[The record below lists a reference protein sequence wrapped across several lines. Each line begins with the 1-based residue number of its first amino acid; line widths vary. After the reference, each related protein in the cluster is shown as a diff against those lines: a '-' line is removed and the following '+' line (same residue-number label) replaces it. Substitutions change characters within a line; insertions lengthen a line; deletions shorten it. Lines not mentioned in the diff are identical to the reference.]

1 MRTSP
6 ASTQLGRTGER
17 SVQDYIDEV
26 PCWADGTVLTSLPL
40 TAMQWRI
47 WGLAAAGKFFE
58 GLIVFLTGVA
68 IPLIG
73 ADFKLDAFQH
83 GIVGGASLSGILLGA
98 LTLGGLADTLGR
110 RTMFIIE
117 MVIFILFLVLAAL
130 SPSFIWLVVCLFG
143 LGLALGCDYPTA
155 HLIISESVPSPARGR
170 LVLGA
175 FGFQAVGAV
184 TGTLIGFLILTYY
197 PEIDAWRLMYAS
209 VVVPALLVVI
219 GRFFVTESAPWLFV
233 RGRIDEAV
241 NVTKRLLKR
250 SPAYPTEVNLTCP
263 VGRDDK
269 KSEPG
274 YGALFEPN
282 NRRATVLAAVPWFF
296 QDLATYGIGIFTP
309 TILASTFG
317 HISGHTRNVSDL
329 IMRDILAAKGAA
341 LIDALLIV
349 GIICAVVLTDKVGR
363 IRLQIVGFIGCAVG
377 LLLATI
383 SLDVAGTAGIVLL
396 FAGFMLF
403 NFMTNIGP
411 NAQTYLLAGEVFPTK
426 IRGRGAGSAA
436 AFAKIGAVLT
446 AVLFPILMADI
457 GTKALLFGLVATS
470 LIGAAITYRFRIET
484 TGVNLEKIGL

>member
-26 PCWADGTVLTSLPL
+26 PCWADGTVFTSLPL

-170 LVLGA
+170 LV
-175 FGFQAVGAV
+175 
-184 TGTLIGFLILTYY
+184 
-197 PEIDAWRLMYAS
+197 P
-209 VVVPALLVVI
+209 LL
-219 GRFFVTESAPWLFV
+219 RT
-233 RGRIDEAV
+233 
-241 NVTKRLLKR
+241 
-250 SPAYPTEVNLTCP
+250 
-263 VGRDDK
+263 
-269 KSEPG
+269 
-274 YGALFEPN
+274 
-282 NRRATVLAAVPWFF
+282 
-296 QDLATYGIGIFTP
+296 
-309 TILASTFG
+309 
-317 HISGHTRNVSDL
+317 
-329 IMRDILAAKGAA
+329 
-341 LIDALLIV
+341 
-349 GIICAVVLTDKVGR
+349 
-363 IRLQIVGFIGCAVG
+363 
-377 LLLATI
+377 
-383 SLDVAGTAGIVLL
+383 
-396 FAGFMLF
+396 
-403 NFMTNIGP
+403 
-411 NAQTYLLAGEVFPTK
+411 
-426 IRGRGAGSAA
+426 
-436 AFAKIGAVLT
+436 
-446 AVLFPILMADI
+446 
-457 GTKALLFGLVATS
+457 
-470 LIGAAITYRFRIET
+470 
-484 TGVNLEKIGL
+484 